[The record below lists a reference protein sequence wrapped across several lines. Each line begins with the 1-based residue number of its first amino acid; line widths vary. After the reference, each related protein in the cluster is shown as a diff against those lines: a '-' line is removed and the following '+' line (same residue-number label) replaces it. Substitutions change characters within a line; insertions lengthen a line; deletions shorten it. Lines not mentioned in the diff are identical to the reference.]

1 MKEKKTRGKLWK
13 CRNCD
18 EMLYT
23 APWGKTYS
31 ASKSNGGR
39 SEKGKPWKKPIKC
52 KER

>member
-23 APWGKTYS
+23 ATWGTVYS
-31 ASKSNGGR
+31 AFEEFGGR